1 MRHARNKDLSRIVE
15 IYNEAV
21 PTRLATA
28 DTEKVSLES
37 RKQWFESHTRK
48 KHPIMVYE
56 DQEQILGWVSF
67 EPFYGRPAYTH
78 TAEVSIYIAQDFC
91 SKGLGSRILGEALK
105 LAPDLGI
112 KSVVGYIFS
121 HNKPSLSLFRKF
133 GFEEWGK
140 LPDIAVMDGKK
151 FSLSILGL
159 HLNQ

>member
-1 MRHARNKDLSRIVE
+1 MRYARYEDLSRIVE

-37 RKQWFESHTRK
+37 KKQWFENHTRE

-56 DQEQILGWVSF
+56 DEGQVLGWVSF
-67 EPFYGRPAYTH
+67 EPFYGRPAYAQ
-78 TAEVSIYIAQDFC
+78 TAEISIYLAQDCC
-91 SKGLGSRILGEALK
+91 SKGLGSKLLGEAIK
-105 LAPDLGI
+105 LAPDLKI
-112 KSVVGYIFS
+112 KSLVGYIFS
-121 HNKPSLSLFRKF
+121 HNKPSLGLFRKF

-140 LPDIAVMDGKK
+140 LPDIAVMDGQK

>member
-1 MRHARNKDLSRIVE
+1 MRYARYEDLSRIVE

-37 RKQWFESHTRK
+37 KKQWFENHTRE
-48 KHPIMVYE
+48 KHPTMVYE
-56 DQEQILGWVSF
+56 DEGQVLGWVSF
-67 EPFYGRPAYTH
+67 EPFYGRPAYAQ
-78 TAEVSIYIAQDFC
+78 TAEISIYLAQDCC
-91 SKGLGSRILGEALK
+91 SKGLGSKLLGEAIK
-105 LAPDLGI
+105 LAPDLKI
-112 KSVVGYIFS
+112 KSLVGYIFS
-121 HNKPSLSLFRKF
+121 HNKPSLGLFRKF

-140 LPDIAVMDGKK
+140 LPDIAVMDGQK